1 MSSIIIST
9 ESGADLPYKITVP
22 HNIQVI
28 PMHISFG
35 EKTLSEGSFENE
47 KIFEYYNSH
56 KKLPKTSAPNP
67 GDYTLHFKSIFR
79 RHPNCRII
87 HISYSSKLSVSYQN
101 ALLASHEFDSSRICI
116 IDSLNASSGLG
127 MLVMHAAEIRNK
139 YQNIFSFEE
148 CVTLIKQARERICC
162 SFVPQSLEFLRAG
175 GRITGAAQ
183 IGAAVLNLKPSVVV
197 KDGLL
202 VSGKK
207 YRGKIQHIAFNF
219 MSEFVEQN
227 KLKKDCIIIGY
238 SYGVSK
244 SMLFALKRYAHKLGF
259 KKSWC
264 FRMSSAVS
272 SHAGPG
278 CIGYAGIKE
287 N

>member
-22 HNIQVI
+22 HNIQAI

-79 RHPNCRII
+79 RHPDCRII
-87 HISYSSKLSVSYQN
+87 HIAYSSKLSVSYQN
-101 ALLASHEFDSSRICI
+101 ALLASHEFDNRRICI

-127 MLVMHAAEIRNK
+127 MLVMHAADIRNK

-148 CVTLIKQARERICC
+148 CVTLIKQARESICC
-162 SFVPQSLEFLRAG
+162 SFVPKSLEFLRAG

-183 IGAAVLNLKPSVVV
+183 IGAAVLNLKPSIIV

-219 MSEFVEQN
+219 MSDFVEQN

-264 FRMSSAVS
+264 FRMSGAVS